1 MKADARVPRT
11 ATVVDRWL
19 DGSLLFPIAAK
30 YLERLGRRSRRSG
43 VDRSRFADLAC
54 ILLTQTLSPSLL
66 LFSSFLAWFANPSF
80 SLSLSRLGS
89 LRACRFT
96 LRAPRARSVRKFYD
110 SLVRTPRSP
119 RSNRA
124 EGISNAHRRPPVCRS
139 AQPTAAMRPFWSP
152 FRQRIRCF
160 RFLLFFF
167 LRGC

>member
-30 YLERLGRRSRRSG
+30 YLERPGRRSRRSG

-66 LFSSFLAWFANPSF
+66 LFSLFLANPSF
-80 SLSLSRLGS
+80 SLPLSRLGS
-89 LRACRFT
+89 LRARRFT

-119 RSNRA
+119 RSNLA

-139 AQPTAAMRPFWSP
+139 AQPTAAMRSFWSP

-160 RFLLFFF
+160 RFLLFFS
-167 LRGC
+167 RGC